1 MFKDAVI
8 LIINKIIEEKNI
20 ENKKKY
26 IQFILEIIK
35 VYFETNMKEI

>member
-20 ENKKKY
+20 ENKKNIY
-26 IQFILEIIK
+26 RL
-35 VYFETNMKEI
+35 Y

>member
-20 ENKKKY
+20 ENKKNIY
-26 IQFILEIIK
+26 SL
-35 VYFETNMKEI
+35 Y

>member
-20 ENKKKY
+20 ENKKKIY
-26 IQFILEIIK
+26 SL
-35 VYFETNMKEI
+35 Y

>member
-20 ENKKKY
+20 ENEKNIY
-26 IQFILEIIK
+26 SL
-35 VYFETNMKEI
+35 Y

>member
-20 ENKKKY
+20 ENKKIY
-26 IQFILEIIK
+26 I
-35 VYFETNMKEI
+35 VYIRDNKSIF

>member
-20 ENKKKY
+20 KNKKNLY
-26 IQFILEIIK
+26 SLYQR
-35 VYFETNMKEI
+35 

>member
-20 ENKKKY
+20 KNKKIY
-26 IQFILEIIK
+26 I
-35 VYFETNMKEI
+35 VYIRDNKSIFWN

>member
-20 ENKKKY
+20 KNKKNLY
-26 IQFILEIIK
+26 SL
-35 VYFETNMKEI
+35 Y

>member
-20 ENKKKY
+20 ENKKNIY
-26 IQFILEIIK
+26 SLYQR
-35 VYFETNMKEI
+35 